1 MSLSLKAQIQ
11 ASVVESMKARDSAKT
26 QVLRNIT
33 SAIKKKEV
41 DERKELT
48 DAEVLKLIMNLEK
61 QVRET
66 LEQAKSLGRTE
77 SIEECEYEIATFK
90 TFLPQAMSE
99 ADLLAETKKIHEELK
114 AAGTLPAGPAAMGA
128 LMKATMA
135 RIGARAEGKAVQ
147 AAVKSVLG

>member
-1 MSLSLKAQIQ
+1 MSLKAQIQ
-11 ASVVESMKARDSAKT
+11 ATVVESMKARDSAKT

-41 DERKELT
+41 DERKELS

-66 LEQAKSLGRTE
+66 LDQAKSLGRAE
-77 SIEECEYEIATFK
+77 SIQECDYEISVLK
-90 TFLPQAMSE
+90 GFLPQALSE
-99 ADLLAETKKIHEELK
+99 AELLAETRAALESLK
-114 AAGTLPAGPAAMGA
+114 SAGQLPEGNAAMGA

-135 RIGARAEGKAVQ
+135 RVGARAEGKAVQ
-147 AAVKSVLG
+147 AAVKSVLA

>member
-1 MSLSLKAQIQ
+1 MSLKAQIQ
-11 ASVVESMKARDSAKT
+11 ATVVESMKARDSAKT

-77 SIEECEYEIATFK
+77 TVTECEFEIATFK
-90 TFLPQAMSE
+90 TFLPSAMSE
-99 ADLLAETKKIHEELK
+99 AEVLAAAKAALEELK
-114 AAGTLPAGPAAMGA
+114 AAGTLPAGNAGMGA
-128 LMKATMA
+128 VMKATMA
-135 RIGARAEGKAVQ
+135 KVGARAEGKAVQ
-147 AAVKSVLG
+147 AAVKAVLG

>member
-1 MSLSLKAQIQ
+1 MSLKAQIQ
-11 ASVVESMKARDSAKT
+11 SSVVESMKARDSQKT

-41 DERKELT
+41 DERKDLT

-66 LEQAKSLGRTE
+66 LEQARGLGRAE
-77 SIEECEYEIATFK
+77 SIEECEYEISVLK
-90 TFLPQAMSE
+90 TFLPQALSE
-99 ADLLAETKKIHEELK
+99 AELLAETKAIFEELK
-114 AAGTLPAGPAAMGA
+114 AAGQLPAGPAAMGA

-135 RIGARAEGKAVQ
+135 RIGARADGKAVQ
-147 AAVKSVLG
+147 AAVKSVLA

>member
-1 MSLSLKAQIQ
+1 MSLKAQIQ
-11 ASVVESMKARDSAKT
+11 ATVVESMKARDSAKT

-48 DAEVLKLIMNLEK
+48 DAEVLKIIMNLEK

-66 LEQAKSLGRTE
+66 LEQAKGLARTD
-77 SIEECEYEIATFK
+77 SIEECEYEISVLK
-90 TFLPQAMSE
+90 TFLPQALSE
-99 ADLLAETKKIHEELK
+99 VELMAETKAVYEELK
-114 AAGTLPAGPAAMGA
+114 AAGQIPAGPAGMGA

-147 AAVKSVLG
+147 AAVKSVLA